1 MAAGVQA
8 ALRRRRLAQT
18 LAAALVVLAAAAL
31 LTAELTV
38 FHWVDRLVGS
48 SATLHGPAVAS
59 PDGRWQARLVVD
71 DPGAMGSVSSQV
83 EARPLRDGRWAA
95 WRSLD
100 EFETQGRVS
109 WQNSSTVL
117 FTTRYDPVRRHAI
130 NVARS
135 YYPGVIRALEN
146 LASYVLVLV
155 FVTAVFYWPVA
166 LLLVVGLWAVWWVP
180 RAYDRIRVR
189 PVVVEGLQHM
199 RARDWHGAADC
210 FWVPDELA
218 PGGGESTESRLE
230 TSPLAQTCATATGA
244 APRLRRLRRSRK
256 LPGLGYTAQ
265 VSFPDGAAGGATA
278 CTVSV
283 IAVGREW
290 RLLLD

>member
-1 MAAGVQA
+1 
-8 ALRRRRLAQT
+8 
-18 LAAALVVLAAAAL
+18 
-31 LTAELTV
+31 
-38 FHWVDRLVGS
+38 
-48 SATLHGPAVAS
+48 
-59 PDGRWQARLVVD
+59 
-71 DPGAMGSVSSQV
+71 
-83 EARPLRDGRWAA
+83 
-95 WRSLD
+95 
-100 EFETQGRVS
+100 
-109 WQNSSTVL
+109 
-117 FTTRYDPVRRHAI
+117 
-130 NVARS
+130 
-135 YYPGVIRALEN
+135 VIRALEN